1 MAEITYDIV
10 KHIGTVPTS
19 NAWEVQLNSISW
31 NHRKP
36 NFDLRKWNTE
46 TDKMSKGITLSEDEL
61 RGVYEILK
69 DYFGED

>member
-19 NAWEVQLNSISW
+19 SAWEVQLNSISW

-36 NFDLRKWNTE
+36 NFDLRKWNSE

>member
-10 KHIGTVPTS
+10 KHIGTVPS
-19 NAWEVQLNSISW
+19 SGAWEVQLNSISW